1 MRFYVFKTK
10 IVNNFVH
17 KYTLCNYICAQQDLI
32 ESIMVRV
39 SPLLFILAANY
50 GAALSFNSN
59 SQLGDLS
66 MRTNMPQDVLAA
78 TTQSKST
85 TNSRRAFI
93 TNFTTAGVLILNP
106 KIASARGY
114 DLNGGLIFGG
124 E

>member
-1 MRFYVFKTK
+1 
-10 IVNNFVH
+10 
-17 KYTLCNYICAQQDLI
+17 
-32 ESIMVRV
+32 
-39 SPLLFILAANY
+39 
-50 GAALSFNSN
+50 
-59 SQLGDLS
+59 

-114 DLNGGLIFGG
+114 DMNGGLIFGG

>member
-1 MRFYVFKTK
+1 M
-10 IVNNFVH
+10 
-17 KYTLCNYICAQQDLI
+17 
-32 ESIMVRV
+32 SIMVRV
-39 SPLLFILAANY
+39 SPLLLMLAANY

-114 DLNGGLIFGG
+114 DMNGGLIFGG